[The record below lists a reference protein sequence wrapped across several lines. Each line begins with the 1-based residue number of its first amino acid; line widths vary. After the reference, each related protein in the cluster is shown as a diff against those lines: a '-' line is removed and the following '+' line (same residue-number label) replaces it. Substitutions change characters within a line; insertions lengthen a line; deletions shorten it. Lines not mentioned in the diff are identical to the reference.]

1 MPKNLKA
8 ESDKIQAA
16 RKARNAAA
24 NAKKKTTTTPKKT
37 TATTKKKTTTTPK
50 KTTKSN
56 TKSTGGKVSVTSKT
70 NTVKTIQLGVDSVTP
85 EMVVKAL
92 PSFNP
97 NDYGISNPLQPP
109 QNLPQVNEL
118 DFESGMSTYQGAIR
132 ALKLTGQAFD
142 LTGER
147 YVTEGKK
154 AKAYGAGLDAGIEFE
169 KAKAKLYKY
178 HTQIENTEQA
188 ESNYGLAVKRT
199 GVVEKINEYAGT
211 ELDENLEKARVK
223 SEAAKLQRQSAES
236 KLSELQKQLGEVAS

>member
-24 NAKKKTTTTPKKT
+24 HAKKKTTTTPKPIL
-37 TATTKKKTTTTPK
+37 KKAA
-50 KTTKSN
+50 KSIVRSVVN
-56 TKSTGGKVSVTSKT
+56 QVSVASKASD
-70 NTVKTIQLGVDSVTP
+70 NKTIQLGIDNLTP
-85 EMVVKAL
+85 EMVVQVL

-97 NDYGISNPLQPP
+97 DNYTVSNPLLPP
-109 QNLPQVNEL
+109 QDLPQVNEL

-132 ALKLTGQAFD
+132 ALKLTGIAFD

-178 HTQIENTEQA
+178 HTQVENTEQA
-188 ESNYGLAVKRT
+188 ESHYNLAVKRT
-199 GVVEKINEYAGT
+199 GVVEKINEYAEE
-211 ELDENLEKARVK
+211 ELDETLEKSRIKA
-223 SEAAKLQRQSAES
+223 EQAKLQRKSAEN

>member
-24 NAKKKTTTTPKKT
+24 NAKKKTTTTPKPIL
-37 TATTKKKTTTTPK
+37 KKAA
-50 KTTKSN
+50 KSIVRSVVN
-56 TKSTGGKVSVTSKT
+56 QVSVASKASD
-70 NTVKTIQLGVDSVTP
+70 NKTIQLGIDNVTP
-85 EMVVKAL
+85 EMVVKVL

-97 NDYGISNPLQPP
+97 DNYTVSNPLLPP
-109 QNLPQVNEL
+109 QDLPQVNEL

-178 HTQIENTEQA
+178 HTQVENTEQA
-188 ESNYGLAVKRT
+188 ESYYNLAVKRT
-199 GVVEKINEYAGT
+199 GVVDKNNEYAGT

-223 SEAAKLQRQSAES
+223 SEVAKLQRQSAES
-236 KLSELQKQLGEVAS
+236 KLSELQKQFGEVDS

>member
-37 TATTKKKTTTTPK
+37 TTTAKKKTTTTPK

-56 TKSTGGKVSVTSKT
+56 TKSTGGKVSVTSKK

-85 EMVVKAL
+85 EMVVKTL

-118 DFESGMSTYQGAIR
+118 DFESLMSTYQGAIR

-178 HTQIENTEQA
+178 HTQVENTDQA
-188 ESNYGLAVKRT
+188 ESHYNLAVKRT